1 MKSGLFLSVGFI
13 LVASFLILGSISGHL
28 LLLHL
33 AWTMLGVGVVVFLW
47 FMDWRVVFRH
57 PSVIYALYGVALA
70 LLVFVLL
77 KGPVIRNVKSWI
89 VVGPFSFQPVELM
102 KIALIFLYAHFF
114 SRRHAMVA
122 HVSTILLSLAA
133 AAVPALLTAAQPA
146 LGSAI
151 ILLGIWFG
159 FLLLSG
165 LPMRRLALLCLAF
178 AAIGIL
184 AWSYGLRDYQK
195 QRIRA
200 VFYPQHE
207 TLGVNYSA
215 IQSKIAIG
223 SAGFLGKGYAQGSQT
238 QLGFLT
244 EPESDF
250 VFAAF
255 IEEWGWLG
263 GILVVAAFAM
273 LVFSILKIGMRVNV
287 NFEKFLCVGTAMVFM
302 LQFFLNAGSTT
313 GLLPVVGVTFP
324 FLSYGGTSL
333 LTNFALLGIVNSIR
347 RGS

>member
-13 LVASFLILGSISGHL
+13 LAASFLILGSISGHL
-28 LLLHL
+28 FLLN
-33 AWTMLGVGVVVFLW
+33 LGWVALGIIVVITLW
-47 FMDWRVVFRH
+47 FLDWRSVFRH
-57 PSVIYALYGVALA
+57 PSVIYAFYALSLA
-70 LLVFVLL
+70 LLIFVLL

-89 VVGPFSFQPVELM
+89 VIGPFSFQPVELM
-102 KIALIFLYAHFF
+102 KVALIFLYAHFF
-114 SRRHAMVA
+114 SRRHSMAA
-122 HVSTILLSLAA
+122 QISTIVLSFVA

-165 LPMRRLALLCLAF
+165 LPMRRLGILCLAF
-178 AAIGIL
+178 AGLGLLI
-184 AWSYGLRDYQK
+184 WSYGLRDYQK
-195 QRIRA
+195 QRIIA
-200 VFYPQHE
+200 VFSPQQQS
-207 TLGVNYSA
+207 LGVNYSA

-223 SAGFLGKGYAQGSQT
+223 SAGFLGKGFAQGSQT

-255 IEEWGWLG
+255 MEEWGVLG
-263 GILVVAAFAM
+263 GILVVIAFAL
-273 LVFSILKIGMRVNV
+273 LVFSILKIGIRANV
-287 NFEKFLCVGTAMVFM
+287 NFEKFLCVGTAMVFI